1 MKKNYT
7 EQAEKAISKAS
18 RYAAKMG
25 RSVIGT
31 EHLLYGLAAV
41 SGMASR
47 ILKENDIDKI
57 ENIKIDKNLSKME
70 RILDFIENTKNPY
83 IFCIDGIKVKFEY
96 SDNGIRLSECIN
108 NLIINKFK

>member
-1 MKKNYT
+1 MKRNYT

-41 SGMASR
+41 SGMA
-47 ILKENDIDKI
+47 EPYF
-57 ENIKIDKNLSKME
+57 E
-70 RILDFIENTKNPY
+70 RK
-83 IFCIDGIKVKFEY
+83 
-96 SDNGIRLSECIN
+96 
-108 NLIINKFK
+108 

>member
-1 MKKNYT
+1 MKRNYT

-41 SGMASR
+41 VNPR
-47 ILKENDIDKI
+47 KIILIF
-57 ENIKIDKNLSKME
+57 SP
-70 RILDFIENTKNPY
+70 IL
-83 IFCIDGIKVKFEY
+83 
-96 SDNGIRLSECIN
+96 
-108 NLIINKFK
+108 

>member
-1 MKKNYT
+1 MEDYTILNSKLQYSKSKNIKYV
-7 EQAEKAISKAS
+7 Q
-18 RYAAKMG
+18 
-25 RSVIGT
+25 
-31 EHLLYGLAAV
+31 
-41 SGMASR
+41 
-47 ILKENDIDKI
+47 ENDIDKI

>member
-1 MKKNYT
+1 MKRNYT

-47 ILKENDIDKI
+47 ILKENDIDKKDIEFTI
-57 ENIKIDKNLSKME
+57 ENYCGGPSDVLDLS
-70 RILDFIENTKNPY
+70 
-83 IFCIDGIKVKFEY
+83 
-96 SDNGIRLSECIN
+96 
-108 NLIINKFK
+108 LIHITEPTRH

>member
-1 MKKNYT
+1 MKRNYT

-47 ILKENDIDKI
+47 ILKEND
-57 ENIKIDKNLSKME
+57 M
-70 RILDFIENTKNPY
+70 
-83 IFCIDGIKVKFEY
+83 
-96 SDNGIRLSECIN
+96 IN
-108 NLIINKFK
+108 VFSVSVSYTHLTLPTT

>member
-1 MKKNYT
+1 
-7 EQAEKAISKAS
+7 
-18 RYAAKMG
+18 
-25 RSVIGT
+25 
-31 EHLLYGLAAV
+31 
-41 SGMASR
+41 
-47 ILKENDIDKI
+47 
-57 ENIKIDKNLSKME
+57 ME

>member
-1 MKKNYT
+1 MKRNYT

-47 ILKENDIDKI
+47 ILKENDIDKKDIEFTI
-57 ENIKIDKNLSKME
+57 ENYCGGPSDV
-70 RILDFIENTKNPY
+70 LDRPIPQIRGTFAPKRGRGKTVFI
-83 IFCIDGIKVKFEY
+83 
-96 SDNGIRLSECIN
+96 
-108 NLIINKFK
+108 

>member
-1 MKKNYT
+1 MKRNYT

-47 ILKENDIDKI
+47 ILKENDIDKKDIEFTI
-57 ENIKIDKNLSKME
+57 ENYCGGPSQG
-70 RILDFIENTKNPY
+70 RIIPQIRGTFAPKRGRGKTVFI
-83 IFCIDGIKVKFEY
+83 
-96 SDNGIRLSECIN
+96 
-108 NLIINKFK
+108 